1 MIYIG
6 SVCNDEMIT
15 ELKRINSH
23 IDFPGIT
30 FQRALLKGLD
40 HYYHDL
46 NVISSPFISSYPKA
60 NKVFVSSGEF
70 CRNTGHKGV
79 SICTGLINIPVIK
92 MFSKFYRVRKH
103 LNKLLREDNDARVI
117 IYALHSPFLLA
128 AASLRS
134 KLKKICVVIP
144 DLPEYMTSKS
154 NWLTRLGKS
163 IDRKIIDFCLKKFDC
178 FVLLSPYMSERLP
191 IKDKK
196 WIQIEGIFESGQT
209 SITIEKDSQKS
220 ILYTGNLSYKYGI
233 KELLDAFIMLK
244 GSDYRLWIRGNGEAL
259 NAVKE
264 YAKKDNRIV
273 WFDRMSKEELTK
285 LQKRATLLINPT
297 FSTVESTRYFF
308 PSKTMEYL
316 ASGTPVLMSKLPCL
330 PDEYDKHVYFI
341 KDQTVEGIKEAIEF
355 VLSKSK
361 EELSQKGRNASE
373 FIYKEKDSIMQVKKL
388 VELMEA

>member
-6 SVCNDEMIT
+6 SVCNDEMIA

-23 IDFPGIT
+23 IDYPGIT

-40 HYYHDL
+40 HYYPEL
-46 NVISSPFISSYPKA
+46 NVISSPLISSYPRA

-70 CRNTGHKGV
+70 RRNTGNKGV
-79 SICTGLINIPVIK
+79 SICTGLINLPVIK
-92 MFSKFYRVRKH
+92 MFSKFFRVRKH
-103 LNKLLREDNDARVI
+103 INKLLREDNDARVI

-134 KLKKICVVIP
+134 KLKKICVVVP
-144 DLPEYMTSKS
+144 DLPEYMTSNS
-154 NWLTRLGKS
+154 YWLTRLGKS

-178 FVLLSPYMSERLP
+178 YVLLSPYMAERLP
-191 IKDKK
+191 IKGKK
-196 WIQIEGIFESGQT
+196 WVQIEGIFESDQT
-209 SITIEKDSQKS
+209 IITAEKDSYKS

-233 KELLDAFIMLK
+233 KELLDAFTRLK
-244 GSDYRLWIRGNGEAL
+244 DPDYRLWIRGNGEAL
-259 NAVKE
+259 DDAKE
-264 YAKKDNRIV
+264 YAKTDNRIV

-285 LQKRATLLINPT
+285 LQKSATLLINPT
-297 FSTVESTRYFF
+297 FSTIESTKYFF

-341 KDQTVEGIKEAIEF
+341 KDQTVEGVKEAIEL
-355 VLSKSK
+355 VLGKSE
-361 EELSQKGRNASE
+361 EELFQKGRNASE
-373 FIYKEKDSIMQVKKL
+373 FIYKEKNSIMQVKKL
-388 VELMEA
+388 VKLLEA